1 MNIYIYYSL
10 ISGIID
16 GESEYNLE
24 NVKFS
29 NIKSSSKTIL
39 NFEYNNIKINNI
51 EVENISCT
59 GDNGDSS
66 FILFNSDDNNNTF
79 SISNSIIKNSISNG
93 PFIKITGNANSF
105 KLENTTIYNI
115 TSYGPIIDDNSKK
128 VIACLNF

>member
-1 MNIYIYYSL
+1 MYSL
-10 ISGIID
+10 ISRIVD

-29 NIKSSSKTIL
+29 NIKSSSNAIL
-39 NFEYNNIKINNI
+39 KSEYNNVKINNI